1 MSFYT
6 TNDLN
11 NGKFNLI
18 LMSTLDHDLTL
29 VVIEISLKI
38 VMNILW
44 VFLSNIYSRLLYSKD
59 FSR

>member
-1 MSFYT
+1 MSFYI

-11 NGKFNLI
+11 NGKLNLI
-18 LMSTLDHDLTL
+18 LMSTLDYDLTL

-38 VMNILW
+38 GMNILW